1 MKALLLILC
10 SSILCLGCYHDTPA
24 ELPEPAGL
32 AGRPLTAPDVGRGQE
47 LFAKRCTK
55 CHGEAGR
62 GGEAPGFR
70 DRKRMEN
77 MSPASAYNSMTKG
90 MSPEAIATFA
100 LLSDRD
106 RWHLAFYVLS
116 LGHEGSNANNGEI
129 AFRAL
134 GITQPT
140 ARTLATLSNK
150 AILAD
155 LNNRVEDTATSLE
168 LLAYLR
174 TLAPYQDGAA
184 KLSLFRQGLSQAIE
198 TYRRGDHT
206 KAETLLKNA
215 ELNALAGHLEVLR
228 IRDSG
233 LALGTEREVQVLRE
247 LVQES
252 VAMNEIEI
260 QAQAVAASLDR
271 AEPLLGREL
280 GGAIAA
286 AQTASISMAFAV
298 DGALC
303 LFLLLA
309 LARRRG
315 SDRTERRAVELG
327 ALAGIA
333 LTIVCWLM
341 WGSLGAHLTGQIRS
355 TLTLLFSTVV
365 GLLAIPLLLT
375 VVHHFKY
382 PPTHRLAAPLSW
394 LAMLFV
400 LSGGLL
406 FRDALE
412 IMPSMLIVAQENPV
426 SVLGFLG
433 ASMALIGMVALLVLL
448 ERRLA
453 VASRVALLCVS
464 ITIVAVMA
472 IGGAARAA
480 QQLDFL
486 GANAAGVAQS
496 PLFGLWPTE
505 QGVLLQ
511 LVVAAACALTI
522 AIGTLASPQT

>member
-1 MKALLLILC
+1 
-10 SSILCLGCYHDTPA
+10 
-24 ELPEPAGL
+24 
-32 AGRPLTAPDVGRGQE
+32 
-47 LFAKRCTK
+47 
-55 CHGEAGR
+55 
-62 GGEAPGFR
+62 
-70 DRKRMEN
+70 
-77 MSPASAYNSMTKG
+77 MSPAGAYNSMTKG
-90 MSPEAIATFA
+90 MPPSAVEAFA

-116 LGHEGSNANNGEI
+116 LGHEANDASKGEI

-134 GITQPT
+134 SIAQPT

-150 AILAD
+150 TILAD
-155 LNNRVEDTATSLE
+155 LNNRVEDTATALE

-174 TLAPYQDGAA
+174 TLAPYQGGDA
-184 KLSLFRQGLSQAIE
+184 KLSEFRQGLSKAIE
-198 TYRRGDHT
+198 TYRRGDHA
-206 KAETLLKNA
+206 KAEAILKTS
-215 ELNALAGHLEVLR
+215 ELHDLAGHLEVLR

-233 LALGTEREVQVLRE
+233 LALGTERELQFLRE

-252 VAMNEIEI
+252 AAIDDIEA

-271 AEPLLGREL
+271 AEPLLRREF
-280 GGAIAA
+280 GGGIGA
-286 AQTASISMAFAV
+286 AQIASISMAFAV

-315 SDRTERRAVELG
+315 SDRTESRAVELG

-341 WGSLGAHLTGQIRS
+341 WKSVGEHLAGQLRS
-355 TLTLLFSTVV
+355 TLTLLFSAAI

-382 PPTHRLAAPLSW
+382 PPMHRLSAPLSW
-394 LAMLFV
+394 LLMLFV

-412 IMPSMLIVAQENPV
+412 VIPSMTIIAQNNPV
-426 SVLGFLG
+426 AVLGFVG
-433 ASMALIGMVALLVLL
+433 TGIALIGMVALLVLL

-453 VASRVALLCVS
+453 IAARVALLCVS
-464 ITIVAVMA
+464 ITLVAVMA
-472 IGGAARAA
+472 IGNAARAA
-480 QQLDFL
+480 QQLDLL
-486 GANAAGVAQS
+486 GANPAGIAQS
-496 PLFGLWPTE
+496 PLLGLWPTG

-511 LVVAAACALTI
+511 LVVAAACAITI
-522 AIGTLASPQT
+522 AIGTLAKSHN